1 MKGNMMERTIQRVL
15 IIVNTKKD
23 ESIGLASIIMK
34 YFRNNGIDAVA
45 IPSSSEID
53 KSDIADIDLA
63 FSLGGDGTVLYS
75 ARILTPLSI
84 PIMAVN
90 LGDFGFITEVAKD
103 EWETSYEKYQKGI
116 LGISERLMLEIEVK
130 RGGKRTAKYIALNDA
145 VICSDGISKIVKLKI
160 NLSNI
165 SLGKY
170 RADGVIISSPTGSTA
185 YSAAAGGPILD
196 PRIEAMIINPICPF
210 TLSNRPI
217 VVNGKEII
225 NIIVEKKQ
233 RTNLRLTIDG
243 QLDYPLVQGDEVS
256 FKKYVKKAM
265 IIHSDKRDFFEV
277 LREKLNWSGAPD
289 A

>member
-1 MKGNMMERTIQRVL
+1 
-15 IIVNTKKD
+15 
-23 ESIGLASIIMK
+23 
-34 YFRNNGIDAVA
+34 
-45 IPSSSEID
+45 
-53 KSDIADIDLA
+53 
-63 FSLGGDGTVLYS
+63 
-75 ARILTPLSI
+75 
-84 PIMAVN
+84 
-90 LGDFGFITEVAKD
+90 
-103 EWETSYEKYQKGI
+103 
-116 LGISERLMLEIEVK
+116 VK